1 MAWHRRSFDDKERI
15 EEVGRLVLD
24 AVRRRKRRQRLDAE
38 EDDRDEGDGSDRRLP
53 SRPQTRVMVT
63 ESKATMKP
71 ALDVSGYSNGLRTVK
86 LQRPIIIII
95 MFYCAIMAA
104 RHTVQYT
111 HIQSYAQINPLKH
124 KKIFLNS

>member
-38 EDDRDEGDGSDRRLP
+38 EDDRDEGDGSDPRLP

-63 ESKATMKP
+63 DSKATMKP
-71 ALDVSGYSNGLRTVK
+71 ALDVSGYSNGFPTAKLRRPVK
-86 LQRPIIIII
+86 LLTDGSSSR
-95 MFYCAIMAA
+95 F
-104 RHTVQYT
+104 
-111 HIQSYAQINPLKH
+111 PL
-124 KKIFLNS
+124 